1 MKVLDYFVISE
12 IPKLVQLRVWCRWH
26 NFKWGNLRVPANEGK
41 YVRWPQLHNCPK
53 LGEYP
58 FLKNK
63 FSHNSCHVYSKWDK
77 KKLPHNV
84 VNKMVGWSTVKCTGP
99 RHIVAPTRAHV
110 NTWHKSR
117 DKECITP
124 ITGEPI
130 SSFEKHSE
138 KVRLSGRRHLW
149 CHHLKDRRPSRTIL
163 QLWERLLLNLQECFL
178 KRNF

>member
-77 KKLPHNV
+77 KK
-84 VNKMVGWSTVKCTGP
+84 
-99 RHIVAPTRAHV
+99 VATQR
-110 NTWHKSR
+110 SQQ
-117 DKECITP
+117 D
-124 ITGEPI
+124 GGL
-130 SSFEKHSE
+130 KHS
-138 KVRLSGRRHLW
+138 KVHWTQTYCCSHTCTCVHIKVGIKNAFHRSLGSPFLI
-149 CHHLKDRRPSRTIL
+149 LKNIPKKSVCLGGGTFDVTI
-163 QLWERLLLNLQECFL
+163 
-178 KRNF
+178 

>member
-1 MKVLDYFVISE
+1 MSIIKYLPFCLNVRVHIFHFLEIGQHNEGFRLFCFVISE

-110 NTWHKSR
+110 YT
-117 DKECITP
+117 
-124 ITGEPI
+124 
-130 SSFEKHSE
+130 
-138 KVRLSGRRHLW
+138 
-149 CHHLKDRRPSRTIL
+149 
-163 QLWERLLLNLQECFL
+163 
-178 KRNF
+178 